1 MARTHSQ
8 VVADTNR
15 EFVNLRRT
23 LRSMQSKGATLTAEQ
38 QAIVDMK
45 PSEFKRGTINA
56 QVERQLLG
64 VRKRIGKEAIYVD
77 PETGEAMR
85 WEDYQKERR
94 RASARKGARTKA
106 RAKEAKLHL
115 KYINI
120 LDSYINHAQ
129 ADAGA
134 GLTNQKLRPDAIRL
148 FRLQVS
154 NVWKQV
160 KNEALSSEG
169 SLKVLERVIKSAEA
183 DIKYCCE
190 RVVMSSTW
198 EELED
203 RSFWLHNVI
212 ESISKNFTAFSM
224 DEGQNIMVGGGFGI

>member
-23 LRSMQSKGATLTAEQ
+23 LRSMQSKGAVLSDEQ
-38 QAIVDMK
+38 QRIVDTK
-45 PSEFKRGTINA
+45 PSEFRKGDINA
-56 QVERQLLG
+56 KVERELLG
-64 VRKRIGKEAIYVD
+64 IRKRIGKEAKYVD
-77 PETGEAMR
+77 PETGEVTS
-85 WEDYQKERR
+85 WERYQKERR
-94 RASARKGARTKA
+94 SASARKGARTKA
-106 RAKEAKLHL
+106 RKREAKLHL

-120 LDSYINHAQ
+120 LDGYINHAE
-129 ADAGA
+129 AGAGA

-148 FRLQVS
+148 FKVQVS
-154 NVWKQV
+154 NVWRRV

-169 SLKVLERVIKSAEA
+169 SLTVLERVIKSAEA

-190 RVVMSSTW
+190 RVVMASTW

-224 DEGQNIMVGGGFGI
+224 DEGQNIMDGGGFGI